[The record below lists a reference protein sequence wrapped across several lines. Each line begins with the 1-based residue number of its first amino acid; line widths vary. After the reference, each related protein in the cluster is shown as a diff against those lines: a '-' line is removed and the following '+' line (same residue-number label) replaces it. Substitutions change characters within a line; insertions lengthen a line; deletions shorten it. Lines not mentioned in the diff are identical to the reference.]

1 MERFAKV
8 FESHGRQILVRKG
21 ENSEGD
27 AALNISTMFS
37 GAEMTISLSFGDN
50 DEAMDKALDTFE
62 QQQADRFARQF
73 EGESSAFEAFK
84 AITKRASEDDE
95 DYDE

>member
-21 ENSEGD
+21 ENSDGD

-37 GAEMTISLSFGDN
+37 GAEMTISLVFGN
-50 DEAMDKALDTFE
+50 NNEVMDKALDDF
-62 QQQADRFARQF
+62 QQEQADHFAEQF
-73 EGESSAFEAFK
+73 EGQTSAFEAFK
-84 AITKRASEDDE
+84 SLTSRASEDDE

>member
-21 ENSEGD
+21 ESSDGD

-37 GAEMTISLSFGDN
+37 GAEMTISLGFGDN
-50 DEAMDKALDTFE
+50 DEAMDKALDTF
-62 QQQADRFARQF
+62 QQEQADHFARQF
-73 EGESSAFEAFK
+73 EGESSAFEALK
-84 AITKRASEDDE
+84 SITKRASEDEDE
-95 DYDE
+95 